1 MHFLYRIKQFIL
13 LSSDT
18 IAFALGLWGAL
29 CLRKLHMVDAAQFFT
44 HLESFWP
51 VFLLWLLVNYI
62 NGLYSTNPK
71 EKNSTTMIRF
81 VEVAL
86 LSTILGIVY
95 FYSVKHTHITPKTI
109 LIFTGILGYML
120 SFGLRKGLQPLL
132 GIRQLTT
139 KVLFVGF
146 SEDVA
151 ELLNGHK
158 TKQYKSF
165 SIVGIIDPEE
175 KIEKGAYPSL
185 TIYQSVRAIRPA
197 ISTHDIDLVV
207 IDPKQQENST
217 VMRELYELLFWNVH
231 VTQLPH
237 FFEEVTGRISAATFS
252 ESWFLEHLQHTRL
265 PIYEKV
271 REIIDYA
278 AGVVL
283 LLILFVLL
291 PFVATAIKLSSKGP
305 VFYKQKRVGKS
316 GKVFDL
322 YKFRSMYALNNEGG
336 AEVGGYEFT
345 KKNDS
350 RITFVGKF
358 LRKTRID
365 EIPQAINLFK
375 RDLSLIGPRPE
386 RPEIVEDMITRMA
399 YYPLRHVVLPGI
411 TGWAV
416 LHQHYAD
423 SHEKNLKKLQYDL
436 YYIKNRS
443 AFLDMTIML
452 KTVNIVLRGLGQ

>member
-1 MHFLYRIKQFIL
+1 M
-13 LSSDT
+13 
-18 IAFALGLWGAL
+18 
-29 CLRKLHMVDAAQFFT
+29 
-44 HLESFWP
+44 
-51 VFLLWLLVNYI
+51 
-62 NGLYSTNPK
+62 
-71 EKNSTTMIRF
+71 
-81 VEVAL
+81 
-86 LSTILGIVY
+86 
-95 FYSVKHTHITPKTI
+95 
-109 LIFTGILGYML
+109 
-120 SFGLRKGLQPLL
+120 
-132 GIRQLTT
+132 
-139 KVLFVGF
+139 
-146 SEDVA
+146 
-151 ELLNGHK
+151 
-158 TKQYKSF
+158 
-165 SIVGIIDPEE
+165 GIIDPEE